1 LHESTKKLCLQIVND
16 GRLEELPKERIFEEF
31 KKLLLKSNKP
41 SIGFKLMKELGI
53 SKYFPQLNINEKML
67 SSIDEMAK
75 LKTGSSKR
83 DLILMLAIICIDL
96 EEDSI
101 FSFIDSLTN
110 EYKIA
115 NKIVSLLKFDIPKL
129 FINKQKTIN
138 NKAQLLILKFNIKEN
153 LPKPFIGGRD
163 LIELGFEPGT
173 MFKEIID
180 FVYKLQLDGQI
191 SSKDEAIKLI
201 KETLDVP

>member
-1 LHESTKKLCLQIVND
+1 
-16 GRLEELPKERIFEEF
+16 
-31 KKLLLKSNKP
+31 
-41 SIGFKLMKELGI
+41 
-53 SKYFPQLNINEKML
+53 ML

-75 LKTGSSKR
+75 LKAGSSKR

-191 SSKDEAIKLI
+191 LSKDEAIKLI
-201 KETLDVP
+201 KETLDVS